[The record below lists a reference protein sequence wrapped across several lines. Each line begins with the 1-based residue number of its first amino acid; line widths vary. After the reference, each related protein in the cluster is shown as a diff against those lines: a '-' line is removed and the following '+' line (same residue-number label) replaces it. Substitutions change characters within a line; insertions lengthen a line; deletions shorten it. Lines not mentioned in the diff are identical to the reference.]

1 MILWISVYN
10 YCLPPIEWLVLYPK
24 RLQHLRAQLLMQN
37 VAVNTPLQLGL
48 ADLIY
53 SRAYR
58 EHLTTLKPILMA
70 QVEQYRQ
77 FIITAFHQVD
87 IGLNQPSGGYAFWI
101 QLPEQ
106 ITGLGDVSFCATAGI
121 TICTR

>member
-1 MILWISVYN
+1 MML
-10 YCLPPIEWLVLYPK
+10 
-24 RLQHLRAQLLMQN
+24 N
-37 VAVNTPLQLGL
+37 VSVNTPLQLGL

-106 ITGLGDVSFCATAGI
+106 IDGLEMYHFAQQQGFNIVPGEFFVEEEAYRNVFALIEGHNL
-121 TICTR
+121 